1 MIRLEIH
8 IQNRKKGFTLAELL
22 VVVAIV
28 SILTAISIP
37 IFTRQLETSREAT
50 DLANVRS
57 AYAEVMA
64 AVMIEDTENE
74 VKVVKLKQKKE
85 KWQSHDPVTIGGV
98 MHYNDQGDTANW
110 IGYPVPGG
118 ECEVSYRPDSGVLFN
133 WKSGKGTGGSEQK
146 YAFNINCDVH
156 APLNDS
162 GILEMLGDNNNFE
175 IDSNCTKSNMLPKI
189 QAKIDVFALFLSGI
203 CGVLLAF
210 NGFAYWALA
219 IQSTVYVA
227 SVSLLKWM
235 VVSWRPSL
243 DFSIEPLKEMFP
255 FSVKLFLTNIFQQVN
270 NNVFSV
276 LLGKLYNA
284 NVLGYYSQGN
294 KWMTMGGSM
303 LNNMINSVAQ
313 PVFVQVNDDLERQR
327 NVFRKMVRFAAFVSF
342 PAMMGLAFI
351 AEEFI
356 CATIGNKWLES
367 VPILQIL
374 CVQGAI
380 GPLILLYTQV
390 LVSHGKSDTF
400 LYANV
405 FHGILQLAIL
415 WLTASFGILCMVV
428 AYVLTYVFMLFV
440 WHLLVYRLIRVRLV
454 QLAQDVLP
462 YLVVTLFVFFVV
474 YVLTIK
480 IENLYI
486 LLLLKISLSIL
497 FYAFALWRLRSV
509 VFLEGVNLLLN
520 KWRK

>member
-1 MIRLEIH
+1 MAEQSL
-8 IQNRKKGFTLAELL
+8 KDKTAKGLFWGGVSNGVQQLLGMLFGIYLARTLNAEDYGL
-22 VVVAIV
+22 VGMLAIFSGIASTIINSGFSVALTNKLDATHKDYNAVFWFSFVVSICLYIVLFFSAPLIASFYDRQELVNLSRVIFASFLFSGMAIV
-28 SILTAISIP
+28 PHVIL
-37 IFTRQLETSREAT
+37 FKQLQ
-50 DLANVRS
+50 
-57 AYAEVMA
+57 
-64 AVMIEDTENE
+64 
-74 VKVVKLKQKKE
+74 VK
-85 KWQSHDPVTIGGV
+85 
-98 MHYNDQGDTANW
+98 M
-110 IGYPVPGG
+110 
-118 ECEVSYRPDSGVLFN
+118 
-133 WKSGKGTGGSEQK
+133 
-146 YAFNINCDVH
+146 
-156 APLNDS
+156 
-162 GILEMLGDNNNFE
+162 
-175 IDSNCTKSNMLPKI
+175 
-189 QAKIDVFALFLSGI
+189 QAKIDVFALFLSGM

-227 SVSLLKWM
+227 SASLLKWM

-342 PAMMGLAFI
+342 PAMLGLAFV

-380 GPLILLYTQV
+380 GPSILLYTQV
-390 LVSHGKSDTF
+390 LVSHGKSDMF

-474 YVLTIK
+474 YFLTIR
-480 IENLYI
+480 IENIYI

-497 FYAFALWRLRSV
+497 FYAFVLWRLRSV

>member
-1 MIRLEIH
+1 MR
-8 IQNRKKGFTLAELL
+8 
-22 VVVAIV
+22 
-28 SILTAISIP
+28 
-37 IFTRQLETSREAT
+37 IFKQLQ
-50 DLANVRS
+50 V
-57 AYAEVMA
+57 
-64 AVMIEDTENE
+64 
-74 VKVVKLKQKKE
+74 
-85 KWQSHDPVTIGGV
+85 
-98 MHYNDQGDTANW
+98 
-110 IGYPVPGG
+110 
-118 ECEVSYRPDSGVLFN
+118 
-133 WKSGKGTGGSEQK
+133 
-146 YAFNINCDVH
+146 
-156 APLNDS
+156 
-162 GILEMLGDNNNFE
+162 
-175 IDSNCTKSNMLPKI
+175 KI